1 MFLTRGV
8 IYHEAVWRLWFSDAA
23 GLLPMA
29 ALSAANCEPG
39 LLEHLRHSCGTKA
52 GESMLQQQHLY
63 SVYVHV
69 GANEKD
75 FTGEWPAL
83 GARGHARAVL
93 PTGCAACILRTA
105 WRWQY
110 PFCMTYLR
118 AEKECSSSRGQC

>member
-23 GLLPMA
+23 GLLPVA

-52 GESMLQQQHLY
+52 GESVLRQQHLY

-75 FTGEWPAL
+75 FTGEWSDLSAC
-83 GARGHARAVL
+83 GHARAVL
-93 PTGCAACILRTA
+93 STGCAACIVRTA

-110 PFCMTYLR
+110 PFFMTYLR
-118 AEKECSSSRGQC
+118 AGKECSSSRGHC

>member
-1 MFLTRGV
+1 MFLTRGI
-8 IYHEAVWRLWFSDAA
+8 IYHEAIWRLWFSDAA
-23 GLLPMA
+23 GLLPVA

-52 GESMLQQQHLY
+52 GESVLQQQHLY

-75 FTGEWPAL
+75 FTGEWLAL
-83 GARGHARAVL
+83 SARGHARPVL
-93 PTGCAACILRTA
+93 SAGCAACIGGTA

-118 AEKECSSSRGQC
+118 AGRECSSSRD